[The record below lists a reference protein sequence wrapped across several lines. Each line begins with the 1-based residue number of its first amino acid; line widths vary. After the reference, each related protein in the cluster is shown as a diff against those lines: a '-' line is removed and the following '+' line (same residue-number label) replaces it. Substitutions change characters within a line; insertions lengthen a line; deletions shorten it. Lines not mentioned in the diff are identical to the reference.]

1 MASPRLEDISWGID
15 AISSFMLRDS
25 AGSDMG
31 VITTAE
37 SKGWTVITRADWD
50 GHVVHTLR
58 IDAVGIP
65 ATDIHNGYSYNYDLG

>member
-1 MASPRLEDISWGID
+1 MW
-15 AISSFMLRDS
+15 RDS

-31 VITTAE
+31 VTTATE
-37 SKGWTVITRADWD
+37 SDGWTVFTRADWD

-65 ATDIHNGYSYNYDLG
+65 ATDFHNGYSYNYDLG

>member
-1 MASPRLEDISWGID
+1 MW
-15 AISSFMLRDS
+15 RDS

-31 VITTAE
+31 VIATAE
-37 SKGWTVITRADWD
+37 SDGWTVIPRADWD
-50 GHVVHTLR
+50 GHVVDTMR